1 MDKMGK
7 MLDID
12 FDTTK
17 DNIWLQSAKT
27 LSRIIGVLGMLL
39 PILLW
44 LFLWIVGNHA
54 KILPS
59 ISHYYFTR
67 SNVIFIIVVSLIAVF
82 LLVYKKSKGGFV
94 LSTLAAI
101 GAFLLLLFP
110 TNALIDEC
118 CDICNSVS
126 IAYIDNSVFRNTLH
140 YISAAIFLGSLAI
153 MSLFVFT
160 KDNREKLLHEPE
172 SCTPSKVKHQN
183 IVYRVCGI
191 VMVLALLVIVAG
203 SFITD
208 FKTVYD
214 ANNLTFWMET
224 IAVEAFGFSWL
235 VKGETVFKSK

>member
-1 MDKMGK
+1 MGK
-7 MLDID
+7 MFDID
-12 FDTTK
+12 FDATK
-17 DNIWLQSAKT
+17 DDIWLQSAKT

-44 LFLWIVGNHA
+44 LFLWIVNGYT
-54 KILPS
+54 KVLPS

-67 SNVIFIIVVSLIAVF
+67 SNVIFIIVVSLIAIF
-82 LLVYKKSKGGFV
+82 LLVYKKSKGGFL

-101 GAFLLLLFP
+101 GAILLLLFP
-110 TNALIDEC
+110 TNALIKDC

-126 IAYIDNSVFRNTLH
+126 IAFIENNCFRNTFH
-140 YISAAIFLGSLAI
+140 YISAAVFLGSLAL

-160 KDNREKLLHEPE
+160 NDNKEKLIHEPQ
-172 SCTPSKVKHQN
+172 SCTPSKVKQQN
-183 IVYRVCGI
+183 IVYRICGI
-191 VMVLALLVIVAG
+191 IMILALLIIVIG
-203 SFITD
+203 SFNTP
-208 FKTVYD
+208 FKPIYN

>member
-1 MDKMGK
+1 MGKMSK

-17 DNIWLQSAKT
+17 DDIWLQSAKT

-44 LFLWIVGNHA
+44 LFLWVVGNHP
-54 KILPS
+54 KVLPS

-67 SNVIFIIVVSLIAVF
+67 SNVIFIMVVSLIAIF
-82 LLVYKKSKGGFV
+82 LLVYKKSKGGFL

-110 TNALIDEC
+110 TNALVDKC
-118 CDICNSVS
+118 CDVCNSVS
-126 IAYIDNSVFRNTLH
+126 IAHIDDSVFRNTFH
-140 YISAAIFLGSLAI
+140 YISAAIFLGSLAT

-160 KDNREKLLHEPE
+160 KDNRKKLLYEPE
-172 SCTPSKVKHQN
+172 SCTPTKVKHQN

-191 VMVLALLVIVAG
+191 IMILALLVIVWG
-203 SFITD
+203 SYIPA
-208 FKTVYD
+208 FKPIYE